1 VGLYED
7 GTPGEVFISMAK
19 EGSTIS
25 GLMDSFATASA
36 TRCST
41 ACR

>member
-1 VGLYED
+1 MYED
-7 GTPGEVFISMAK
+7 GTPGESVHHHGQGRLDHF
-19 EGSTIS
+19 S

-36 TRCST
+36 TRCNT